1 MNTQNQAKIGEIEI
15 MDTLCIKIKYPAFK
29 VIIPQLFTP
38 ALIIKEYTPVP
49 YNPQTPNA
57 YSQNRY
63 KKYTQSMSASDK
75 KNNNYKPKLTA
86 YQRFDTD
93 NKQKYELHIE
103 FSAPKLV
110 FGNSV
115 QETGEEYFEATNS
128 QLKRKLSFMGIEV
141 SEEALRKAITI
152 KAHIAKNIPLPH
164 PLNSQDAIAGLYKAD
179 MGKGKDINMREYRNG
194 GTSLYF
200 YATYYNVI
208 FYDKLRDIATPR
220 NKSVDKD
227 KLKSEKAFIRDN
239 NFEQEI
245 LRFEIRLNKQTK
257 LNHFLGEMLGKKIES
272 ITFEEIFKKEIWQK
286 ALLKTWGEITNIPA
300 NQLAF
305 KMSNTPDEIFDEMI
319 KTLNPENKTKAHS
332 LNKTLASFGLYT
344 IIQNKGVRWTR
355 NRIEKNWTEKSW
367 GRLSEEIKDTA
378 TSLKNIPDLNAV
390 GDIKSALDKFERYN
404 WKTDK

>member
-1 MNTQNQAKIGEIEI
+1 MNTQNQAKIGEIET

-29 VIIPQLFTP
+29 VIIPQLFAP
-38 ALIIKEYTPVP
+38 SLIIKEYVPVP

-75 KNNNYKPKLTA
+75 KNSNYKPKLTA
-86 YQRFDTD
+86 YQRFDND

-115 QETGEEYFEATNS
+115 QETGEEYFEATIS
-128 QLKRKLSFMGIEV
+128 QLKRKLSFMGIDV
-141 SEEALRKAITI
+141 SEEALRKAIVI

-164 PLNSQDAIAGLYKAD
+164 PLNSQDTIAGLYKAD

-220 NKSVDKD
+220 NKAVDKD

-272 ITFEEIFKKEIWQK
+272 ITFEEIFKKDIWQK

-305 KMSNTPDEIFDEMI
+305 KMGNTPDEIFDEMI

>member
-1 MNTQNQAKIGEIEI
+1 MNTQNQAKIGKIET
-15 MDTLCIKIKYPAFK
+15 MDTLGIKIKHPAFK
-29 VIIPQLFTP
+29 VIIPKLFTP
-38 ALIIKEYTPVP
+38 ALIIKEYVPVP
-49 YNPQTPNA
+49 YDPRNPSA
-57 YSQNRY
+57 YSGNRY

-75 KNNNYKPKLTA
+75 KSGNYKPKLTA

-93 NKQKYELHIE
+93 NKQIYELHIE
-103 FSAPKLV
+103 FSAPKLI

-115 QETGEEYFEATNS
+115 HETGEEYFGATIS

-141 SEEALRKAITI
+141 SEEVLRKAIVI
-152 KAHIAKNIPLPH
+152 KAHFAKNIPLPR
-164 PLNSQDAIAGLYKAD
+164 PLNAQDSIAGLYRAD

-220 NKSVDKD
+220 NKSVDKN

-257 LNHFLGEMLGKKIES
+257 LNHFLGEMLGRKIES

-286 ALLKTWGEITNIPA
+286 ALLKTWGEITNISA

-305 KMSNTPDEIFDEMI
+305 KMGNTPDEIFDEMI
-319 KTLNPENKTKAHS
+319 KALNPENKTKAHS

-355 NRIEKNWTEKSW
+355 NRIENNWTGKSW
-367 GRLSEEIKDTA
+367 DRLSDDIKDTA

-390 GDIKSALDKFERYN
+390 GDIKSALDKFERYE
-404 WKTDK
+404 WKPNP